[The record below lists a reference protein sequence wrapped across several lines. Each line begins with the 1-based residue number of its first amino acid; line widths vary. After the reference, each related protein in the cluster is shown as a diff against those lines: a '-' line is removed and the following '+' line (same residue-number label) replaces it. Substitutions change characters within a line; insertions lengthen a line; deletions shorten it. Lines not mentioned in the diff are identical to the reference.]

1 MVLLYKQLTKEI
13 SRNRLFVLLML
24 ILTILTSFMFF
35 FVQFSVDGN
44 ITALNTLPSLNEN
57 QTLYKNALTSNNILA
72 LDFLLALTA
81 LTSFVFLMFFYRFL
95 KTNKK
100 QIGCIK
106 SLGFKDHAIYG
117 YFIIFTIVLSIL
129 GAFVGL
135 CAGYYASSILIH
147 SNEQSYAVTGLVRKL
162 HVNSILTGFLLPTA
176 TLCVAALFSYG
187 QIHGKDSGVLLAGI
201 NNELKFSGRLRY
213 TNMFINKL
221 PFKNNFSI
229 RLALRKPVTVV
240 LIVIATM
247 CLNVMFILGYSIN
260 KSSETIY
267 KSQTDGHSYLFDTQ
281 YENYLI
287 DENPESTDQM
297 YLTVPGKISKKGSKR
312 KVEQQIVG
320 LEQGKTLLLL
330 KSTDKNPIPNLK
342 ENFIYIGPS
351 LQQLYGFKTG
361 DILTLSLNGQDY
373 SLKAHIAANAASSC
387 VYITKDTL
395 ARLLALPDNSYNGV
409 LSMQSQNNGG
419 IETTLNQKLEELDRA
434 SVSNRS
440 SAVINQVIGCVVGCI
455 LLFLALLLNF
465 GDSERDIIILHLI
478 GYKARDIKKMLID
491 IYKPILLL
499 SFALTLWP
507 SIVLA
512 QTIQKNLS
520 FQTGDYMPFQ
530 TNTSIIS
537 VIFILLY
544 AIYFLVQATFLTGVR
559 SVIKQEKVFEYTN
572 AI

>member
-1 MVLLYKQLTKEI
+1 MVLLFKHLTKEI
-13 SRNRLFVLLML
+13 ARNRLFVTLML
-24 ILTILTSFMFF
+24 ILTLLTSFMFF
-35 FVQFSVDGN
+35 FVQFSIDGN
-44 ITALNTLPSLNEN
+44 ISALNALPSLNKN

-95 KTNKK
+95 RTNKK

-162 HVNSILTGFLLPTA
+162 HVNSILTGFLLPTV
-176 TLCVAALFSYG
+176 TLCIAALFSYR
-187 QIHGKDSGVLLAGI
+187 QIYGKESGVLLAGI
-201 NNELKFSGRLRY
+201 NNELKFSDKLGY
-213 TNMFINKL
+213 TNMFIKRL
-221 PFKNNFSI
+221 PFKNKFSI

-247 CLNVMFILGYSIN
+247 CLNVMFILGYSLN
-260 KSSETIY
+260 RSSETIY

-281 YENYLI
+281 YDKYLI
-287 DENPESTDQM
+287 EENPESTDQM
-297 YLTVPGKISKKGSKR
+297 YLTVSGNISKKGSDR

-330 KSTDKNPIPNLK
+330 KSTDKIPIPNLK
-342 ENFIYIGPS
+342 ENYIYIGPS

-361 DILTLSLNGQDY
+361 DILTLSIDGQDY
-373 SLKAHIAANAASSC
+373 SLIAHIAANAASSS
-387 VYITKDTL
+387 VYMTKDAL
-395 ARLLALPDNSYNGV
+395 ARLLSLPDNSYNGV
-409 LSMQSQNNGG
+409 LSMHPQINGG
-419 IETTLNQKLEELDRA
+419 TVTTHQQKLEELERS

-455 LLFLALLLNF
+455 LLYLALLLNF
-465 GDSERDIIILHLI
+465 GDSERDIIILHLM
-478 GYKARDIKKMLID
+478 GYKARDIRKMLID
-491 IYKPILLL
+491 IYKPILFL
-499 SFALTLWP
+499 SFLLTLWP

-512 QTIQKNLS
+512 QTIQKTLS

-530 TNTSIIS
+530 TNILIIF

-544 AIYFLVQATFLTGVR
+544 TIYFLVQATFLT
-559 SVIKQEKVFEYTN
+559 SIKNVIKQEKVFEYTN
-572 AI
+572 AM